1 MSLTSPIQQVNKSS
15 QPVVRLA
22 KTHSECRDECHTKR
36 TAEEDRLVAE
46 AGLEDRLQLPPELQR
61 ELADS
66 NRVCKAAC
74 RARLGAGGGG
84 ARSPRHRRSSTRK
97 NSTRKRRRGPVRRRT
112 ARKKTRQRKPKRT
125 LSKRKKSRGTRR
137 RNR

>member
-1 MSLTSPIQQVNKSS
+1 MSLTNPIQQVNKSP

-46 AGLEDRLQLPPELQR
+46 AGGMPLSAELQR

-84 ARSPRHRRSSTRK
+84 ARSPRHRRRRRK